1 MKETWKT
8 INQVLNK
15 SSKSTSIDSLQGSDS
30 EIFHKKDISNTMN
43 QFFYSVGKDL
53 ASKIVPNPLP
63 SGGHEINI
71 NKGGFHAKN
80 ENFDVRNRLSTV
92 NLCMNK
98 VAQTIID

>member
-15 SSKSTSIDSLQGSDS
+15 SSKSSSIDSLQGSDS

-53 ASKIVPNPLP
+53 A
-63 SGGHEINI
+63 
-71 NKGGFHAKN
+71 NKLLLILFHQAATK
-80 ENFDVRNRLSTV
+80 ST
-92 NLCMNK
+92 LIREDFIPK
-98 VAQTIID
+98 VIILTLEVDFLL